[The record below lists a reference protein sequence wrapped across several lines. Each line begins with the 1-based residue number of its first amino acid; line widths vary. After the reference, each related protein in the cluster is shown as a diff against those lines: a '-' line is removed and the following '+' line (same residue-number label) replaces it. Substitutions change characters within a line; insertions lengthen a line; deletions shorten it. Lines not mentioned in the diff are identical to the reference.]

1 MDSLASSGDVSI
13 IMGQIQILQIL
24 MVFDHSFYQYHPPSM
39 LFPIPLF
46 LFLVFF
52 FLINMVGVVNVNAA
66 APLSLGR
73 DVLSMD
79 WPREK
84 MKENEG

>member
-1 MDSLASSGDVSI
+1 
-13 IMGQIQILQIL
+13 
-24 MVFDHSFYQYHPPSM
+24 M

-46 LFLVFF
+46 LCSWYFF
-52 FLINMVGVVNVNAA
+52 FLINNVGVVNVNAA

-84 MKENEG
+84 NEGRRGVTANTGSKICLYTYICIFM